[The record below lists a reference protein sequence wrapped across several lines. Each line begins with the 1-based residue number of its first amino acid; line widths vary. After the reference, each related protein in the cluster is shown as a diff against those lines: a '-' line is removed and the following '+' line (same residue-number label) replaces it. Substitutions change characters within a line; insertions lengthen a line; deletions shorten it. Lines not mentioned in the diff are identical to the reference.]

1 MSQQI
6 TPAERKRLADKA
18 GVNEQ
23 TLYQSL
29 TGRGGFKPAECVRI
43 ERDLENEL
51 RRWDLRPNDWYLI
64 WPELIGA
71 KGAPQTPSDS
81 IRHPAGQ

>member
-1 MSQQI
+1 MQKQI
-6 TPAERKRLADKA
+6 TPEDRRRLAEKA

-23 TLYQSL
+23 TLYQAL

-43 ERDLENEL
+43 EAALENEL
-51 RRWDLRPNDWYLI
+51 RRWDLRPNDWHLN

-71 KGAPQTPSDS
+71 EGAPTVTTEQQG
-81 IRHPAGQ
+81 A

>member
-1 MSQQI
+1 MAKQI
-6 TPAERKRLADKA
+6 TVEDRKRLAEKA

-43 ERDLENEL
+43 ERATDNEL
-51 RRWDLRPNDWYLI
+51 RRWDLRPNDWHLN
-64 WPELIGA
+64 WPELIGIE
-71 KGAPQTPSDS
+71 GAPPIPSEETLTS
-81 IRHPAGQ
+81 KA